1 MKNNITKLISNQ
13 WIELLFRWIIG
24 ITFVYASYHKIVE
37 PARFAKII
45 YGYDLFPYFS
55 INLIAIIIPFME
67 LYTGLALV
75 LGIYPRSAVLIINGM
90 LLAFIIALGINLIR
104 GHEFDC
110 GCISFGDPGHF
121 SSAGQLLV
129 RDIIMFVMGLQVFF
143 FDNPGRLTNIN
154 SFNYR
159 RMIMRKKQVTSLL
172 FAVCIFLILPAYASQ
187 ASEQDK
193 TADTGKTATAVPVAV
208 AKEAFFE
215 FEPVIEGT
223 VIEHE
228 YLIQNLGKAPLS
240 IERVRTSCGCA
251 TADYTKTIQ
260 PGAQGKI
267 TISGNTSGYGGRIFS
282 KPVTVYTNDPNNKQ
296 IQLRIKGKVEKFAV
310 IAPHKVI
317 LRGQAGNKIQSV
329 VSITPERKY
338 PFNIVESYSDDLG
351 KNAEFSLEKEDGR
364 YLCVVRNLAET
375 PGSYRG
381 RIHLKTDSSV
391 KPEIII
397 NVYGMITEKKS

>member
-1 MKNNITKLISNQ
+1 MKNNIEKLLSNQ
-13 WIELLFRWIIG
+13 WVELLVRWFIG
-24 ITFVYASYHKIVE
+24 IVFVYASYHKIAE

-55 INLIAIIIPFME
+55 INLIAIILPFIE
-67 LYTGLALV
+67 FYTGMALA

-90 LLAFIIALGINLIR
+90 LLAFIIALGINLVR

-121 SSAGQLLV
+121 SSTGQLLI
-129 RDIIMFVMGLQVFF
+129 RDIIMFVMGLYVFF
-143 FDNPGRLTNIN
+143 FDNPRKLSIIN

-159 RMIMRKKQVTSLL
+159 RIIMRKKQVTSLL
-172 FAVCIFLILPAYASQ
+172 FAVCIFLILPAYAGH

-193 TADTGKTATAVPVAV
+193 TATAPVAV
-208 AKEAFFE
+208 AREAVFE
-215 FEPVIEGT
+215 FDPVIEGT

-228 YLIQNLGKAPLS
+228 YFIENIGNASLS
-240 IERVRTSCGCA
+240 IERVRASCGC
-251 TADYTKTIQ
+251 TTVDYTKTIQ
-260 PGAQGKI
+260 PGTYGKI
-267 TISGNTSGYGGRIFS
+267 TINGNTSGYGGRIFS
-282 KPVTVYTNDPNNKQ
+282 KPVTVYTNDPKNRH
-296 IQLRIKGKVEKFAV
+296 IQLRITGKVEKFAV
-310 IAPHKVI
+310 IAPQKVI

-351 KNAEFSLEKEDGR
+351 KNAEFKLEKKDGK
-364 YLCVVRNLAET
+364 YFCFVQNLAEA
-375 PGSYRG
+375 PGNYRG

-397 NVYGMITEKKS
+397 KVYGMISENKS